1 MRLPIKSRCLVA
13 QYSPRSNQLCFF
25 FHLSC
30 MIQWQLWGRWG
41 DQGIRFARDHHPQYR
56 TESKRGDWVW
66 RRYTWP
72 AAKKSQQL
80 PMRHWKLAPIS
91 PLIIA
96 IQIINPGVCCANMLR
111 SGHCRSW
118 KAGKAN
124 YILVAAEKWSRTS
137 IISKYS
143 AGLVCCWMHCRPWA
157 VMINTLSS
165 MIIIE

>member
-13 QYSPRSNQLCFF
+13 QYSPRSNLA
-25 FHLSC
+25 C

-80 PMRHWKLAPIS
+80 TMRHWKLAPIS

-96 IQIINPGVCCANMLR
+96 IQIINPGVCCANMLL
-111 SGHCRSW
+111 SGRCRSW

-137 IISKYS
+137 IISKYIRQVLYV
-143 AGLVCCWMHCRPWA
+143 GLPSQAWS
-157 VMINTLSS
+157 L
-165 MIIIE
+165 